1 MADQGKIALTLT
13 FTLKSVLYVPK
24 LLANLLSIHQI
35 TKDLNYTVTFFQS
48 HCVIQDRATT
58 RTIEHAKENEGL
70 YVLGSSF
77 GNGVRMPL
85 SHFSKMFSLNKSP
98 NMVVSSSFRASI
110 FSLLKKKFPLLFN
123 KLDVNSFHCEVCQ
136 LAKHHRVPFPLSNT
150 KLTFPFLLFHT
161 DVWGPS

>member
-58 RTIEHAKENEGL
+58 RTIEHAKENEAL

-110 FSLLKKKFPLLFN
+110 FSLLKKCFLYYLINWMLTVFIVRF
-123 KLDVNSFHCEVCQ
+123 VN
-136 LAKHHRVPFPLSNT
+136 
-150 KLTFPFLLFHT
+150 
-161 DVWGPS
+161 